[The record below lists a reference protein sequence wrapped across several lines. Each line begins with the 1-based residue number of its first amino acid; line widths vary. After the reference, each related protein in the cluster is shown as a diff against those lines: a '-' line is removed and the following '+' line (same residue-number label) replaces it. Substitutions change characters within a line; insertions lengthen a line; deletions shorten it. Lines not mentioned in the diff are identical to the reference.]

1 VPALRVELSPQ
12 ALLDLE
18 EIASFIARDDLD
30 AALSWVDRLVE
41 RAQRVGAVPRS
52 GRIVPEVG
60 EPEIREVL
68 LRTYR
73 IIYCIESRR
82 ILVLTVIE
90 GRRQLERAQLTGR
103 KKSRAARK
111 R

>member
-1 VPALRVELSPQ
+1 MPALRVELSPQ

-18 EIASFIARDDLD
+18 GIADFIARDDLD
-30 AALSWVDRLVE
+30 TALSWVDRLID

-52 GRIVPEVG
+52 GRVVPEVG
-60 EPEIREVL
+60 DPDIREVL

-73 IIYCIESRR
+73 IVYRIEPRR

-90 GRRQLERAQLTGR
+90 GHRQLQRSRVKAKR
-103 KKSRAARK
+103 KSTKTSR
-111 R
+111 

>member
-1 VPALRVELSPQ
+1 MPALRVELSSQ

-18 EIASFIARDDLD
+18 EIADFIARDDLD

-41 RAQRVGAVPRS
+41 RAQRVGAVHRS
-52 GRIVPEVG
+52 GRVVPEVG
-60 EPEIREVL
+60 DAEIREVL

-73 IIYCIESRR
+73 IIYRIEQRR

-90 GRRQLERAQLTGR
+90 GRRQLERSRLKPK
-103 KKSRAARK
+103 KKSIRTK